1 MPKGLRHRRIHITT
15 FQWIIMGFIGV
26 ILMGTLLLM
35 LPISTKQRI
44 VTSFH
49 DAAFT
54 AVSAVC
60 VTGLVVKDTGSYWS
74 TFGQMII
81 ILLIQIGG
89 LGVITIA
96 VAFAILSG
104 RRINLMSR
112 STMQSSISAP
122 YVGGI
127 VRLTRFI
134 VLGTFTIEGIGALLL
149 MPRFIPLYGLE
160 GIWMSVFHSISAFCN
175 AGFDILGTK

>member
-60 VTGLVVKDTGSYWS
+60 VTGLVVKDTGSSVYVWS
-74 TFGQMII
+74 DDHYSSDSDWWSWCHYDCGCICDPFWKKD
-81 ILLIQIGG
+81 
-89 LGVITIA
+89 
-96 VAFAILSG
+96 
-104 RRINLMSR
+104 
-112 STMQSSISAP
+112 QSD
-122 YVGGI
+122 V
-127 VRLTRFI
+127 
-134 VLGTFTIEGIGALLL
+134 
-149 MPRFIPLYGLE
+149 
-160 GIWMSVFHSISAFCN
+160 
-175 AGFDILGTK
+175 

>member
-74 TFGQMII
+74 TFG
-81 ILLIQIGG
+81 
-89 LGVITIA
+89 
-96 VAFAILSG
+96 
-104 RRINLMSR
+104 R
-112 STMQSSISAP
+112 
-122 YVGGI
+122 
-127 VRLTRFI
+127 
-134 VLGTFTIEGIGALLL
+134 
-149 MPRFIPLYGLE
+149 
-160 GIWMSVFHSISAFCN
+160 
-175 AGFDILGTK
+175 